1 MEKKL
6 FYFFILSSCLFVHLQ
21 SFPTKNS
28 KQLTRNHDRH
38 AKGLRLGLNALERLE
53 IKLGRFAKGLSCTVC
68 KVAAGLLHAY
78 LELGTTEEEI
88 VKGLTK
94 LCINLKIEDVRV
106 CTGIIPEFKEEVLTV
121 FDMAVVTPDDI
132 CGTILGPSCASAE
145 SAYGP
150 WNVTFPKGKKRL
162 LRSAGEIDRPKV
174 SFIRTQELFGNIG
187 IALRNLP
194 CALSYCQDIFWQ
206 AL

>member
-6 FYFFILSSCLFVHLQ
+6 LYFFILSSCVFVHLE

-28 KQLTRNHDRH
+28 KHLTRNHDEH

-53 IKLGRFAKGLSCTVC
+53 IKLGRIAKGLSCTVC

-78 LELGTTEEEI
+78 LELGSTEEEI

-121 FDMAVVTPDDI
+121 FDMAVVTPGDV
-132 CGTILGPSCASAE
+132 CGTILGPSCAATK

-150 WNVTFPKGKKRL
+150 WNVTFPKEKKRVV
-162 LRSAGEIDRPKV
+162 RSAREMDAPKV
-174 SFIRTQELFGNIG
+174 SFTEAVD
-187 IALRNLP
+187 IAQPPGSL
-194 CALSYCQDIFWQ
+194 
-206 AL
+206 